1 MTAKEAYSILIKKW
15 GNVRVVKCVEYSTKI
30 VFILGGISGA
40 AAVDKTTQSVSKFI
54 PSSMPLDEY
63 RSGVEI
69 TNFK

>member
-15 GNVRVVKCVEYSTKI
+15 GNVRVVKCVEYSTKF
-30 VFILGGISGA
+30 VFVLGGLSGA
-40 AAVDKTTQSVSKFI
+40 AFVDKKTQTVSKFI
-54 PSSMPLDEY
+54 PSSIPLDEY

>member
-15 GNVRVVKCVEYSTKI
+15 GNVRVVKCVEYNTKF
-30 VFILGGISGA
+30 VFVLGGLSGA
-40 AAVDKTTQSVSKFI
+40 AFVDKKTQTVSKFI

-69 TNFK
+69 INFK

>member
-15 GNVRVVKCVEYSTKI
+15 GELRIVKCIEYNTKF
-30 VFILGGISGA
+30 VFILGGVSGA
-40 AAVDKTTQSVSKFI
+40 AAVDKITQSVSKFI
-54 PSSMPLDEY
+54 PSSMPLAEY

>member
-15 GNVRVVKCVEYSTKI
+15 GELRIVKCVEYNTNF
-30 VFILGGISGA
+30 VFILGGVSGA
-40 AAVDKTTQSVSKFI
+40 AAVDKITQSVSKFI
-54 PSSMPLDEY
+54 PSSMSLDEY

>member
-15 GNVRVVKCVEYSTKI
+15 GNVRVVKCIAYTTKF
-30 VFILGGISGA
+30 VFVLGGLSGVA
-40 AAVDKTTQSVSKFI
+40 SVDKKTQTVSKFI

>member
-15 GNVRVVKCVEYSTKI
+15 GNVRVVKCIAYTTKF
-30 VFILGGISGA
+30 VFVLGGLSGA
-40 AAVDKTTQSVSKFI
+40 AFVDKKTQTVSKFI

-69 TNFK
+69 SNFK

>member
-1 MTAKEAYSILIKKW
+1 MRAKDAYGILIKKW
-15 GNVRVVKCVEYSTKI
+15 DNVRVVKCVEYSTKF
-30 VFILGGISGA
+30 VFVLGGMSGA
-40 AAVDKTTQSVSKFI
+40 AAVDKITQSVSKFI